1 MGLEILMIDIK
12 RLHELELKRRT
23 KKFVVKYA
31 VKVEVH
37 C

>member
-1 MGLEILMIDIK
+1 MRKKVD
-12 RLHELELKRRT
+12 ELELKRRT